1 MKKERASKSVRS
13 RRQLPLPLVP
23 RQSAGLSPR
32 QQRELLQV
40 LAELLLEAAGAGG
53 TEVGHE
59 PR

>member
-1 MKKERASKSVRS
+1 MKKERASKSIAS

-32 QQRELLQV
+32 QRREVLRA

-53 TEVGHE
+53 TGVGDE